1 MKGRHCRFKTGMA
14 SIGRDSAAH
23 GARAEGR
30 GEGATKWRRA
40 PEATMAALRRA
51 LSGAWR
57 PPPPPSH
64 RGFARPAGPPSSRQ
78 LREADEAAPVF
89 QYAGKA
95 ARRRGRVFVWGFCL
109 AGALGVPSFVR
120 PDASWK
126 RPRRVQPTPYR
137 LETDGKV
144 PAGGGRSVATGDRG
158 VGGRVFSR
166 QAPDSRRGVGYRSR
180 SG

>member
-1 MKGRHCRFKTGMA
+1 
-14 SIGRDSAAH
+14 
-23 GARAEGR
+23 
-30 GEGATKWRRA
+30 
-40 PEATMAALRRA
+40 MAALRRA

-57 PPPPPSH
+57 PPPPPPSPPSH

-120 PDASWK
+120 PDAGWK

-144 PAGGGRSVATGDRG
+144 PGGLCRDRRYGRERVCVPPTG
-158 VGGRVFSR
+158 
-166 QAPDSRRGVGYRSR
+166 P
-180 SG
+180 

>member
-1 MKGRHCRFKTGMA
+1 MIVGFPAGRHGRFKAGIA
-14 SIGRDSAAH
+14 STGRDSAAH
-23 GARAEGR
+23 GARAER
-30 GEGATKWRRA
+30 AAGEGATKWRRA
-40 PEATMAALRRA
+40 PEAAMAALRRA

-57 PPPPPSH
+57 PPPPPSPPSH

-120 PDASWK
+120 PDAGWK

-144 PAGGGRSVATGDRG
+144 PGGLCRDRRYGRERVCVPPTG
-158 VGGRVFSR
+158 
-166 QAPDSRRGVGYRSR
+166 P
-180 SG
+180 